1 MKYIPEII
9 LAISTCALGI
19 GASAFIKEDNRHII
33 SIIAGTLGIVALFA
47 FLLLSFLGCSVR
59 RRYRTITQKPFLLH
73 VEHLSK
79 RRTTTAQCKYSKYMG

>member
-33 SIIAGTLGIVALFA
+33 
-47 FLLLSFLGCSVR
+47 CNYSVVLKKS
-59 RRYRTITQKPFLLH
+59 T
-73 VEHLSK
+73 
-79 RRTTTAQCKYSKYMG
+79 G